1 MKKIK
6 LFLIDDHKL
15 FIKGI
20 ISIFEENSEIEVI
33 GHAYS
38 AKQYLN
44 EPPVTEPDVILMDI
58 NMPDMTGI
66 ELTRLIKEENPK
78 AKILALSMFE
88 DILYIQKMIQS
99 GANGYV
105 LKSADMQVL
114 IDAIKTVANGGKFW
128 DDEIRNTI
136 LEKVGAIDSEEF
148 KDMNQNKLSKRE
160 LEILNLITKELSNSQ
175 IAEKLFISE
184 LTVET
189 HRKNIMAKTKT
200 RNAAGLVKFAIREGL
215 VYF

>member
-6 LFLIDDHKL
+6 LYLVDDHKL

-20 ISIFEENSEIEVI
+20 ISLFEENSEMEVV

-38 AKQYLN
+38 AKQFLN
-44 EPPVTEPDVILMDI
+44 EPPVTEPDVILIDI

-66 ELTRLIKEENPK
+66 ELTRIIKEKNPK
-78 AKILALSMFE
+78 AKILALTMFE
-88 DILYIQKMIQS
+88 DLLYIQKMIQS

-114 IDAIKTVANGGKFW
+114 IEAIKTVANGGKFW
-128 DDEIRNTI
+128 DAEIRNTI

-148 KDMNQNKLSKRE
+148 KDLNQNKLSKRE
-160 LEILNLITKELSNSQ
+160 LEILYLITKELSNSQ

-184 LTVET
+184 RTVET

-200 RNAAGLVKFAIREGL
+200 SNTVGLVKLAIREGL

>member
-1 MKKIK
+1 MEKIK

-33 GHAYS
+33 GQAYS
-38 AKQYLN
+38 AKQYFN

-66 ELTRLIKEENPK
+66 ELTRLIKEKNPK
-78 AKILALSMFE
+78 AKIIALSMFE

-128 DDEIRNTI
+128 DAEIRNTI
-136 LEKVGAIDSEEF
+136 LEKVGSFDTEDF
-148 KDMNQNKLSKRE
+148 KDLNQNKLSKRE
-160 LEILNLITKELSNSQ
+160 LEILYLITKELSNPQ
-175 IAEKLFISE
+175 IADRLYISE
-184 LTVET
+184 RTVET
-189 HRKNIMAKTKT
+189 HRKNIMAKTRAK
-200 RNAAGLVKFAIREGL
+200 NIAGLVKLAIREGWVFL
-215 VYF
+215 

>member
-6 LFLIDDHKL
+6 LYLVDDHKL

-20 ISIFEENSEIEVI
+20 LSLFEENSEMEVV

-38 AKQYLN
+38 AKQFFN
-44 EPPVTEPDVILMDI
+44 EPPVTEPDVILIDI

-66 ELTRLIKEENPK
+66 ELTRIIKEKNPK
-78 AKILALSMFE
+78 AKILALTMFE
-88 DILYIQKMIQS
+88 DLLYIQKMIQS

-114 IDAIKTVANGGKFW
+114 IEAIKTVANGGKFW
-128 DDEIRNTI
+128 DAEIRNTI

-148 KDMNQNKLSKRE
+148 KDLNQNKLSKRE
-160 LEILNLITKELSNSQ
+160 LEILYLITKELSNSQ
-175 IAEKLFISE
+175 IAGKLFISE
-184 LTVET
+184 RTVET

-200 RNAAGLVKFAIREGL
+200 SNTVGLVKLAIREGL

>member
-6 LFLIDDHKL
+6 LYLVDDHKL

-20 ISIFEENSEIEVI
+20 ISLFEENSEMEVV
-33 GHAYS
+33 GHACS
-38 AKQYLN
+38 ATQYLN
-44 EPPVTEPDVILMDI
+44 DSQAAEPDVILIDI

-66 ELTRLIKEENPK
+66 ELTRIIKEKNPK
-78 AKILALSMFE
+78 AKILALTMFE

-114 IDAIKTVANGGKFW
+114 IDAIKTVANGGKYW
-128 DDEIRNTI
+128 DAEIRNTI
-136 LEKVGAIDSEEF
+136 LEKVGAIDSDEF
-148 KDMNQNKLSKRE
+148 KDLNQNKLSKRE
-160 LEILNLITKELSNSQ
+160 LEILYLITKELSNSQ

-184 LTVET
+184 RTVET

-200 RNAAGLVKFAIREGL
+200 SNTVGLVKLAIREGL

>member
-6 LFLIDDHKL
+6 LYLVDDHKL

-20 ISIFEENSEIEVI
+20 ISLFEENNEMEVV

-38 AKQYLN
+38 AKQFLN
-44 EPPVTEPDVILMDI
+44 EPPATEPDVILVDI

-66 ELTRLIKEENPK
+66 ELTRIIKEKNPK
-78 AKILALSMFE
+78 AKILALTMFE
-88 DILYIQKMIQS
+88 DIVYIQKMIRS

-114 IDAIKTVANGGKFW
+114 IEAIKTVANGGKFW
-128 DDEIRNTI
+128 DAEIRNTI

-148 KDMNQNKLSKRE
+148 KDLNQNKLSKRE
-160 LEILNLITKELSNSQ
+160 LEILYLITKELSNSQ
-175 IAEKLFISE
+175 IAEKLFVSE
-184 LTVET
+184 RTIET
-189 HRKNIMAKTKT
+189 HRKNIMAKTKASNT
-200 RNAAGLVKFAIREGL
+200 VGLVKLAIREGL

>member
-20 ISIFEENSEIEVI
+20 ISIFEESSEMEVV

-38 AKQYLN
+38 ANQYLN

-66 ELTRLIKEENPK
+66 ELTRLIKEKNPK

-114 IDAIKTVANGGKFW
+114 IDAIKTVAYGGKFW
-128 DDEIRNTI
+128 DAEIRNTI

-148 KDMNQNKLSKRE
+148 KDLNQNKLSKRE
-160 LEILNLITKELSNSQ
+160 LEILNLITKEFSNSQ

-189 HRKNIMAKTKT
+189 HR
-200 RNAAGLVKFAIREGL
+200 
-215 VYF
+215 

>member
-6 LFLIDDHKL
+6 LYLVDDHKL

-20 ISIFEENSEIEVI
+20 ISLFEENSEMEVV

-38 AKQYLN
+38 AKQFLD
-44 EPPVTEPDVILMDI
+44 EPPVTEPDVILIDI

-66 ELTRLIKEENPK
+66 ELTRIIKEKNPK
-78 AKILALSMFE
+78 AKILALTMFE

-114 IDAIKTVANGGKFW
+114 IEAIKTVANGGKFW
-128 DDEIRNTI
+128 DAEIRNTI

-160 LEILNLITKELSNSQ
+160 LEILYLITKELSNSQ

-184 LTVET
+184 RTIET
-189 HRKNIMAKTKT
+189 HRKNIMAKTKA
-200 RNAAGLVKFAIREGL
+200 RNTVGLVKLAIREGL

>member
-6 LFLIDDHKL
+6 LYLVDDHKL

-20 ISIFEENSEIEVI
+20 ISLFEENSEMEVV

-38 AKQYLN
+38 AKQFLN
-44 EPPVTEPDVILMDI
+44 EPPVTEPDVILIDI

-66 ELTRLIKEENPK
+66 ELTRIIKEKNPK
-78 AKILALSMFE
+78 AKILALTMFE

-114 IDAIKTVANGGKFW
+114 IEAIKTVANGGKFW
-128 DDEIRNTI
+128 DAEIRNTI

-148 KDMNQNKLSKRE
+148 KDLNQNKLSKRE
-160 LEILNLITKELSNSQ
+160 LEILYLITKELSNSQ

-184 LTVET
+184 RTVET

-200 RNAAGLVKFAIREGL
+200 SNTVGLVKLAIREGL

>member
-20 ISIFEENSEIEVI
+20 ISIFEENREIEVI

-44 EPPVTEPDVILMDI
+44 EPPVSEPDVILMDI

-66 ELTRLIKEENPK
+66 ELTRIIKEKNPK

-114 IDAIKTVANGGKFW
+114 IEAIKTVANGGKFW
-128 DDEIRNTI
+128 DAEIRNTI

-148 KDMNQNKLSKRE
+148 KDLNQNKLSKRE
-160 LEILNLITKELSNSQ
+160 LEILNLITKEFSNSQ

>member
-1 MKKIK
+1 MEKIK

-33 GHAYS
+33 GQAYS
-38 AKQYLN
+38 AKQYFN
-44 EPPVTEPDVILMDI
+44 EPPVTEPDVILIDI

-66 ELTRLIKEENPK
+66 ELTRIIKEKNPK
-78 AKILALSMFE
+78 AKILALTMFE
-88 DILYIQKMIQS
+88 DLLYIQKMIQS

-114 IDAIKTVANGGKFW
+114 IEAIKTVANGGKFW
-128 DDEIRNTI
+128 DAEIRNTI

-148 KDMNQNKLSKRE
+148 KDLNQNKLSKRE
-160 LEILNLITKELSNSQ
+160 LEILYLITKELSNSQ

-184 LTVET
+184 RTVET

-200 RNAAGLVKFAIREGL
+200 SNTVGLVKLAIREGL